1 MKEELFIKSIS
12 GKWEKA
18 DLSAQSNIV
27 LAYKNNLLGTI
38 GKIQSSYSY
47 TITLPKTSNNMRI
60 FQLCTLPSVVVV
72 NGIKVIGEPFQ
83 VRYRKEGI
91 DILGDAVGFL
101 DGVTKEA
108 FEIGLCFGFLGA
120 FSDWIEEEKTLNDLS
135 AYSGQLAITTTYD
148 NNLTDYPAS
157 ENIDDLPAI
166 FKPYY
171 DIGFDP
177 ATVKPEIARLPAV
190 RVPYLIEQIEETVNC
205 KFSFPQNITE
215 RLKYLAVPLVSKKVF
230 FSSEDFCDFSHARIV
245 NSTLPPKVKWSERH
259 PDETDIDGSY
269 GAMERL
275 SKELK
280 QEGFG
285 PFAGISFDTFSP
297 NGIEGV
303 FSTSLIELRASS
315 IAGEGGSNNML
326 TLAAITPDKDITIVS
341 GGFLGDIIV
350 DLTTDWDFID
360 NTGYI
365 SLYKMA
371 QLGDDSQFDIVE
383 EIYRVGYT
391 ILNIDDYENARKYLR
406 IDEGTKIIKLE
417 SGYSYGF
424 VLKFCVFQIVI
435 EGEKTVAKASKI
447 QQSGA
452 ENNNPAKFSFQS
464 PSGLSTNDAYLD
476 QSLQAKDNLPDISQ
490 VDFIQSLCDMFGM
503 FPIINPIPKKD
514 DETGKRTVE
523 FVSIDTLFKNK
534 VSRYVYGKKFNDWT
548 DRLITDPN
556 DIEISFSKDGYYQR
570 NYLRYAEDDT
580 VTGNYDGYFDIP
592 DKSLDKEGDLIE
604 LPFAASDGDKIM
616 MFSEEK
622 DSNNNITYSFEGFE
636 PRIMSVIKRDD
647 GKCGLTF
654 SGLDFKSLLS
664 KYYSRYIELVQD
676 MYLITVTVELNAL
689 DLKNIDYSYPV
700 YFKQF
705 RRYFGIVDIQA
716 NSNDDNCEVTLLR
729 LSAG

>member
-1 MKEELFIKSIS
+1 MKEELFIKTPS
-12 GKWEKA
+12 GKWERS

-27 LAYKNNLLGTI
+27 LDYKNNLLGTI
-38 GKIQSSYSY
+38 GVIQSSYSY
-47 TITLPKTSNNMRI
+47 TVSLPKTDKNRQI

-72 NGIKVIGEPFQ
+72 NGTKIIGEPFQ

-101 DGVTKEA
+101 ERVTKEA
-108 FEIGLCFGFLGA
+108 FEISLSFGFLGT
-120 FSDWIEEEKTLNDLS
+120 FSDWIENENKLNDLGD
-135 AYSGQLAITTTYD
+135 YNTFIRYD
-148 NNLTDYPAS
+148 NNLTDYPS
-157 ENIDDLPAI
+157 SGNIDDLPVI

-171 DIGFDP
+171 DMGVQP
-177 ATVKPEIARLPAV
+177 NNSIARMPAV
-190 RVPYLIEQIEETVNC
+190 KVSYLVEQIEKEVDC
-205 KFSFPQNITE
+205 SFSFPENVSEQIKHLAIPLTNKAITSRVIGKDLYIGNRSSSYIDIKYGVGKLDFWGYAIKSDNIVLGNTIENVLSVENISVNTIVDEGE
-215 RLKYLAVPLVSKKVF
+215 RSDNLGMSVTSILSNEDQRLDISVSAIFTHKSSYLTSGNGAGNLAVLEIGNNGVAEIINLYKDDVSYDIKDSNVSVNVSRKVTINAKNGYKYAF
-230 FSSEDFCDFSHARIV
+230 IILFITAIFTDDKFS
-245 NSTLPPKVKWSERH
+245 
-259 PDETDIDGSY
+259 GSKDSGH
-269 GAMERL
+269 GA
-275 SKELK
+275 
-280 QEGFG
+280 F
-285 PFAGISFDTFSP
+285 
-297 NGIEGV
+297 
-303 FSTSLIELRASS
+303 
-315 IAGEGGSNNML
+315 
-326 TLAAITPDKDITIVS
+326 
-341 GGFLGDIIV
+341 
-350 DLTTDWDFID
+350 
-360 NTGYI
+360 YI
-365 SLYKMA
+365 SSLDYDG
-371 QLGDDSQFDIVE
+371 LCSIDSSLSDIESVAMVPL
-383 EIYRVGYT
+383 IP
-391 ILNIDDYENARKYLR
+391 
-406 IDEGTKIIKLE
+406 IK
-417 SGYSYGF
+417 G
-424 VLKFCVFQIVI
+424 
-435 EGEKTVAKASKI
+435 
-447 QQSGA
+447 
-452 ENNNPAKFSFQS
+452 
-464 PSGLSTNDAYLD
+464 
-476 QSLQAKDNLPDISQ
+476 NLPDISQ

-705 RRYFGIVDIQA
+705 RRYFGIVEIQA
-716 NSNDDNCEVTLLR
+716 NSNDDNCEVTLIR
-729 LSAG
+729 LSVG